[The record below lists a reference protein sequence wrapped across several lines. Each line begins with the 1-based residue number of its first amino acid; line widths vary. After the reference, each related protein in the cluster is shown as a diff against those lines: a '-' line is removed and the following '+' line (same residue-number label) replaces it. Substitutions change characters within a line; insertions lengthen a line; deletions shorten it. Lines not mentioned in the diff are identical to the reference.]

1 MYKTLIVPVK
11 CSKQD
16 YLYLLNCNKLSAEV
30 WNLCLK
36 IDKEYREQNNGKW
49 IERNE
54 FQKALKGCGI
64 HLHTKGIQHVM
75 RKFIAAREGIKRARK
90 EGRSDVVYPY
100 KQKKYFVTGWD
111 SQSYKVDGNKLMLSK
126 PMTKEKINGKYRK
139 QKPVVCYVKN
149 IPQNIVEIELVYRD
163 KLYLAIKYKERA
175 EYQQIQSDN
184 HAAIDL
190 GEIHSITSID
200 TCGNAVIITGRKLRS
215 IKQLRNKHQAKIY
228 QRMSKCKQDSKQ
240 YLKYMNALRKL
251 TYKTERKINDAVHKI
266 TKLYLDFCIQNNIST
281 VYYGDLDS
289 ATRGTKQK
297 KKGNKFIR
305 QKLSQWNYGEIMQQ
319 LQNKL
324 TRYGI
329 KLIKIK
335 EYYTSS
341 KCPNC
346 NKINKINN
354 RNYECICGYKQHR
367 DLVGAI
373 NILNDNV
380 NTNIKY
386 YKTKKYLRIA

>member
-54 FQKALKGCGI
+54 FQKALKNCGI
-64 HLHTKGIQHVM
+64 HLHVKGIQHVM
-75 RKFIAAREGIKRARK
+75 RKFIAARDGIKRARK
-90 EGRSDVVYPY
+90 EGRNDVVYPY

-111 SQSYKVDGNKLMLSK
+111 SQSYKINGNKLMLARPLGIK
-126 PMTKEKINGKYRK
+126 PNGKKYK
-139 QKPVVCYVKN
+139 QKPVICYVRN
-149 IPQNIVEIELVYRD
+149 IPQNIVEIELIYKN
-163 KLYLAIKYKERA
+163 KLYLVIKYKEKVQY
-175 EYQQIQSDN
+175 YQIKSN
-184 HAAIDL
+184 NYAAIDL

-200 TCGNAVIITGRKLRS
+200 TRGNAVIITGRKLRS
-215 IKQLRNKHQAKIY
+215 IKYLRNKHQAEIY
-228 QRMSKCKQDSKQ
+228 RRMSKCKRGSKQ
-240 YLKYMNALRKL
+240 YLKYMNALRNL
-251 TYKTERKINDAVHKI
+251 TYKTERRINDTVHKI
-266 TKLYLDFCIQNNIST
+266 TKLYLDFCIENNIST
-281 VYYGDLDS
+281 VYFGDLDL
-289 ATRGTKQK
+289 ATRNTKQNG
-297 KKGNKFIR
+297 KGNKLVR

-319 LQNKL
+319 LENKL
-324 TRYGI
+324 SRYGI
-329 KLIKIK
+329 KLIKVK

-341 KCPNC
+341 QCPNC
-346 NKINKINN
+346 SKINKPNN
-354 RNYECICGYKQHR
+354 RNYKCSCGYIQHR

-373 NILNDNV
+373 NILINNV

>member
-11 CSKQD
+11 CSKKD
-16 YLYLLNCNKLSAEV
+16 YQYLLNCNRLSAEV

-54 FQKALKGCGI
+54 FQKALKNCGI
-64 HLHTKGIQHVM
+64 HLHKKGIQHVM
-75 RKFIAAREGIKRARK
+75 RKFIAARDGIKRARK
-90 EGRSDVVYPY
+90 EGRNDIVYPY

-111 SQSYKVDGNKLMLSK
+111 SQSYKVEGSKLMLSK
-126 PMTKEKINGKYRK
+126 PMTKEKINGKYHK
-139 QKPVVCYVKN
+139 QKPIVCYVKN

-163 KLYLAIKYKERA
+163 KLYLAIKYKEKT
-175 EYQQIQSDN
+175 EYQQIKSNN

-200 TCGNAVIITGRKLRS
+200 SRGNAVIITGRKLRS
-215 IKQLRNKHQAKIY
+215 IKYLRNKHQADIY
-228 QRMSKCKQDSKQ
+228 RRMSKCKQGSRR
-240 YLKYMNALRKL
+240 YLKYMNALKNL
-251 TYKTERKINDAVHKI
+251 KYKTDRRVNDAVHKI

-289 ATRGTKQK
+289 ATRNTKQN
-297 KKGNKFIR
+297 KKGNEFVR
-305 QKLSQWNYGEIMQQ
+305 QKLSQWNFGEIIKQ
-319 LQNKL
+319 LENKL
-324 TRYGI
+324 SRYGI
-329 KLIKIK
+329 KMIQVK

-346 NKINKINN
+346 SKINKPKD
-354 RNYECICGYKQHR
+354 RNYICECGYQQHR

-373 NILNDNV
+373 NILNDNT
-380 NTNIKY
+380 NTNIRY
-386 YKTKKYLRIA
+386 YKIKKYLRIT

>member
-11 CSKQD
+11 CSKED

-36 IDKEYREQNNGKW
+36 IEKEYREQNNGRW
-49 IERNE
+49 IQRNE
-54 FQKALKGCGI
+54 LQKLTKQCVPLHAKGI
-64 HLHTKGIQHVM
+64 HHVVHKYLFA
-75 RKFIAAREGIKRARK
+75 RDAARRAK
-90 EGRSDVVYPY
+90 EEGRKDVFYPY

-111 SQSYKVDGNKLMLSK
+111 SQSYKINGNKLMLAK

-163 KLYLAIKYKERA
+163 KLYLAIKYKEKVQ
-175 EYQQIQSDN
+175 YHQIQSDN

-215 IKQLRNKHQAKIY
+215 IKQLRNKHQAEIY
-228 QRMSKCKQDSKQ
+228 KRMSKCKKGSKQ

-266 TKLYLDFCIQNNIST
+266 TKLYLDFCIQNNVSV

-289 ATRGTKQK
+289 ATRNTKQN
-297 KKGNKFIR
+297 KKGNRFVR
-305 QKLSQWNYGEIMQQ
+305 QKLSQWNFGEIIRQ
-319 LQNKL
+319 LENKL
-324 TRYGI
+324 SRYGI
-329 KLIKIK
+329 KLVKINEK
-335 EYYTSS
+335 YTSK

-346 NKINKINN
+346 GELNKPNK
-354 RNYECICGYKQHR
+354 RNYECSCGYKQHR

-373 NILNDNV
+373 NILNNNA
-380 NTNIKY
+380 NTNLKY
-386 YKTKKYLRIA
+386 YTTKKYLRIT